1 MPGGTNIL
9 VSSGVV
15 NNPFMSVKGLWETCC
30 GIFNAGDAPLG
41 NALFV
46 GLLAFFTVVASSQ
59 ISPQRPLRGLL
70 STALSCAMHLVWRF
84 CTAKVHTFCVKSPS
98 LHLFFNILTV

>member
-59 ISPQRPLRGLL
+59 ISPQRPLGLKYIPANKFNRTCL
-70 STALSCAMHLVWRF
+70 PCKGTYF
-84 CTAKVHTFCVKSPS
+84 FVK
-98 LHLFFNILTV
+98 